1 MKNTRLTHAKLLEAQ
16 KMKLNLIKNFEAA
29 KADYM
34 EAIKDTEE
42 LILKLERELSQNKV
56 LNSNIVKY
64 GRINII

>member
-29 KADYM
+29 QADYM

-64 GRINII
+64 GRLNII

>member
-34 EAIKDTEE
+34 EAINDTEE